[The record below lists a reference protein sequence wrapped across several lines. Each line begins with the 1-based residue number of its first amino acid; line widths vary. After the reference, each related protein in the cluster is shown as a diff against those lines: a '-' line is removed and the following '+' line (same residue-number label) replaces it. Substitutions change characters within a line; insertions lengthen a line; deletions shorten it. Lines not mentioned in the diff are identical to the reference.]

1 MSMFLGPIHYWLY
14 NKIGHQ
20 EELTRR
26 LADLAVKEGWI
37 SDAAEYVR
45 DLPALE
51 TVIDGRTFTAGFRP
65 GFQTR
70 SAAMLPSSLPQ
81 PDKMRQGLT
90 HLQMRPL
97 PSARKMH
104 CPQGQAL
111 RTRTRHLKISS

>member
-45 DLPALE
+45 DPSAG
-51 TVIDGRTFTAGFRP
+51 TRDGHRRGEHSRLASGPDFR
-65 GFQTR
+65 R
-70 SAAMLPSSLPQ
+70 SAAMLPPSLPQ

-104 CPQGQAL
+104 CPQGQAP
-111 RTRTRHLKISS
+111 RTRTRH

>member
-45 DLPALE
+45 DLP
-51 TVIDGRTFTAGFRP
+51 AGFRP